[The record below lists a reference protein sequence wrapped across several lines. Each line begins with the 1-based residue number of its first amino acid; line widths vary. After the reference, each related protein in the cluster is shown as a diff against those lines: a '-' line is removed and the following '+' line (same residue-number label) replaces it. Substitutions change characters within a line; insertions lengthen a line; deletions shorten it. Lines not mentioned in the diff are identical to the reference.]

1 MSELILHMQRS
12 DGSKQNAKVNFI
24 LNTLNGVNQK
34 KCSLVL
40 EDLITRIE
48 VSIKNLGREWLP
60 PSMSENGINLSYRWK
75 TPKGKILKTEGIRT
89 SITKVIKNN
98 EKVNL
103 EAKIKAPSEP
113 GKYILEFDMV
123 KEGHFWFSEAYK
135 SDTRKVNVL
144 VIN

>member
-1 MSELILHMQRS
+1 LRLQKYENNIKKTGESIL
-12 DGSKQNAKVNFI
+12 SKNLENYRAKIFSIKSFEIESNAQTN
-24 LNTLNGVNQK
+24 LQ
-34 KCSLVL
+34 
-40 EDLITRIE
+40 